1 MSVAAQIILAILNL
15 AGTLADAARERRLLK
30 AGEDGVIAESMRR
43 AMISSARRRRARRL
57 ALTLSPLL
65 LTAACRTTAGGG
77 IEGASFCAVARPI
90 AWSRNDTRETLA
102 GIAEHNAVGKA
113 ICGWAPPAR

>member
-43 AMISSARRRRARRL
+43 AGDDLVRAQAAREEARSHALAASPDGGLPDDGWRR
-57 ALTLSPLL
+57 
-65 LTAACRTTAGGG
+65 
-77 IEGASFCAVARPI
+77 
-90 AWSRNDTRETLA
+90 D
-102 GIAEHNAVGKA
+102 
-113 ICGWAPPAR
+113 